1 MFRFLAPLLLSLIP
15 VLANAAD
22 SIRVYNWN
30 DYIAPQVLSDFTK
43 ATGIEVEYHTYATAE
58 ELNQILASGE
68 RIDIAVPSQNDLPPL
83 IKAGLLQPLDFSR
96 LPNRSHLDKQLLSKL
111 SAVDPRNLYAVPYLW
126 GTVGLAINVPQAEAA
141 YGGPLPH
148 SWSLL
153 FDVQQ
158 STRLAGCGVSMLD
171 ASDEVLYN
179 LLNYQGRSLSNT
191 SPGRIRKAG
200 EILQSLRPNLR
211 YIDSERYIEDLS
223 QGKLCLALAWVGDAL
238 AASEAGQPVQFVV
251 PEEGSSLFIDNLVI
265 PASAP
270 RADLAHKFIDYLMQ
284 PQVAALISAETLY
297 PNGNKDARQ
306 YLEPALRDQ
315 LGQDLDGA
323 KDRLFALMPLNDK
336 IKAARDEVWEQFR
349 NGH

>member
-1 MFRFLAPLLLSLIP
+1 MFRILAPLLLSLAP
-15 VLANAAD
+15 ALASAAD

-30 DYIAPQVLSDFTK
+30 DYIAPQVLADFTR
-43 ATGIEVEYHTYATAE
+43 ATGIEVDYHTYATAE
-58 ELNQILASGE
+58 ELDKILASGE
-68 RIDIAVPSQNDLPPL
+68 PIDVAVPSQNDLPPL
-83 IKAGLLQPLDFSR
+83 IKAGRLQPLDFNL
-96 LPNRSHLDKQLLSKL
+96 LPNRAHLDKQLLSKL
-111 SAVDPRNLYAVPYLW
+111 SAVDPRNRYAVPYLW

-148 SWSLL
+148 SWSVL
-153 FDVQQ
+153 FDAEQ
-158 STRLAGCGVSMLD
+158 SARLAGCGISVLD

-179 LLNYQGRSLSNT
+179 LLNYQGRSLANT
-191 SPGRIRKAG
+191 SPGRIHKAG
-200 EILQSLRPNLR
+200 AILQGLRPNLR
-211 YIDSERYIEDLS
+211 YVDSERYIDDLN

-238 AASEAGQPVQFVV
+238 AARDAGQPVQFVV

-270 RADLAHKFIDYLMQ
+270 RADLAHTFIDYLMQ